1 MKTSELIGPALD
13 WAVAKAEG
21 NKVFRPRIGRPND
34 WDRAAWEKDGSDN
47 RFVVRVQNPTL
58 GYFVDWVYSPSTSW
72 HIGGPI
78 IEREKICLTRPR
90 WDGQWTA
97 LLVYE
102 DRSFDG
108 VASVEFDAPTPLIAA
123 MRCYVQ
129 SRLGDE
135 VEIPEE
141 LL

>member
-13 WAVAKAEG
+13 WAVAQAA
-21 NKVFRPRIGRPND
+21 D
-34 WDRAAWEKDGSDN
+34 YLRAGSSGYGVVIPGVLPVVVLPMRAWK
-47 RFVVRVQNPTL
+47 
-58 GYFVDWVYSPSTSW
+58 PSERW
-72 HIGGPI
+72 AQGGPF
-78 IEREKICLTRPR
+78 IEQEKICLTRPR

-135 VEIPEE
+135 VDVPEE

>member
-1 MKTSELIGPALD
+1 MKTSELMGPALD
-13 WAVAKAEG
+13 WAVAKAADYLSRQG
-21 NKVFRPRIGRPND
+21 NHWMVKLPYVSVRMNFVPGPRCVF
-34 WDRAAWEKDGSDN
+34 
-47 RFVVRVQNPTL
+47 T
-58 GYFVDWVYSPSTSW
+58 PSTRW
-72 HIGGPI
+72 AQGGPF
-78 IEREKICLTRPR
+78 IEQEKICLTRPR

-108 VASVEFDAPTPLIAA
+108 VASVEFDAPTPLVAA

-141 LL
+141 LQ

>member
-1 MKTSELIGPALD
+1 MKTSELQGAALD
-13 WAVAKAEG
+13 WAVHTAQG
-21 NKVFRPRIGRPND
+21 L
-34 WDRAAWEKDGSDN
+34 SDEY
-47 RFVVRVQNPTL
+47 FVV
-58 GYFVDWVYSPSTSW
+58 VDNLYGPQWRGPEYSTSW
-72 HIGGPI
+72 QEGGPL

-141 LL
+141 LQ